1 MESPEGLDWFF
12 LNPVAAGLIGYAD
25 LKNGSVNLYDLYIMN
40 EMLDYKEKVE
50 DEAARKIRRERA
62 IKRKV

>member
-12 LNPVAAGLIGYAD
+12 LNPVAAGLISYSD
-25 LKNGSVNLYDLYIMN
+25 LKSGNINLYDLYVMN
-40 EMLDYKEKVE
+40 EMLDYKVKVE
-50 DEAARKIRRERA
+50 DDAVRKIKRERA

>member
-1 MESPEGLDWFF
+1 MESPETLDWFF

-40 EMLDYKEKVE
+40 EMLNYKEKVE

>member
-1 MESPEGLDWFF
+1 MESPEGLDWFC

-40 EMLDYKEKVE
+40 EMLNYKEKVE